1 MKFLAQISKLT
12 LKSDSGRRRNNF
24 RFGNND
30 RNRNVLDRDLDQ
42 YMMKSNRYNKS
53 RLDDDIDQY
62 MSKSKKGL
70 DRSIDEYMKDA
81 RKVKLF
87 LREQPLCLNPIN

>member
-1 MKFLAQISKLT
+1 
-12 LKSDSGRRRNNF
+12 
-24 RFGNND
+24 
-30 RNRNVLDRDLDQ
+30 
-42 YMMKSNRYNKS
+42 MMKSNRYNKS

-87 LREQPLCLNPIN
+87 LCEGTPLVLKP